1 MGASLR
7 ARAPKAVAPRSA
19 VTTQAVATGVKS
31 MSAKQMEA
39 MWKKG
44 GSAAV
49 STEKPEYMEL
59 DRLLDTY
66 DFKFNVGDKVR
77 G

>member
-1 MGASLR
+1 
-7 ARAPKAVAPRSA
+7 
-19 VTTQAVATGVKS
+19 
-31 MSAKQMEA
+31 
-39 MWKKG
+39 
-44 GSAAV
+44 V